1 MPGHY
6 SLIAKCA
13 VAWAFAQFAHA
24 LTSVPSW
31 LNGRTDLLPDV
42 PAQDIDAMRKAW
54 PNTGLSDTYDER
66 LPLPDKFRQAA
77 QTIVRLRG
85 NAAKAMIWMYAED
98 PPRLSYHNF
107 RTGRA
112 KAKLII
118 DLIDDGEAAKW
129 LVPLLRHRLDWAE
142 AVFKQGAIDQTWF
155 SADEFG
161 DIEGYLAIHGTDD
174 DLRRA
179 YKLQDEFRASKTRIG
194 SQLYPVVETPEQRW
208 QSSMFRRES
217 RLKRLE
223 PYYAFF
229 QRNLEM
235 KRPGVPNGENPSEPK
250 VNSNS
255 QQLGITPQSKAPSP
269 TASPS
274 EEPTSSTPWSIIVV
288 LIVAAGGL
296 LWLLLKRRS

>member
-24 LTSVPSW
+24 QTSVPSW

-54 PNTGLSDTYDER
+54 PNTGLSDTYDDR

-77 QTIVRLRG
+77 ETIVRLRG

-98 PPRLSYHNF
+98 PPRLSYQDF

-112 KAKLII
+112 KAKLIR
-118 DLIDDGEAAKW
+118 DLIDDGAASKL
-129 LVPLLRHRLDWAE
+129 LVPLLRHRLNWATTE
-142 AVFKQGAIDQTWF
+142 FRQGNIDQTWF
-155 SADEFG
+155 SAGEFG
-161 DIEGYLAIHGTDD
+161 AIEGYLAIHGTDD

-194 SQLYPVVETPEQRW
+194 SQLYPVVETPQQRW

-217 RLKRLE
+217 RLKRLK

-229 QRNLEM
+229 QWNLEV
-235 KRPGVPNGENPSEPK
+235 KRPGVQNGEHPSQPK
-250 VNSNS
+250 MNSNS
-255 QQLGITPQSKAPSP
+255 QQLGIRTQSKAPSP

-274 EEPTSSTPWSIIVV
+274 EEPTSSTPWSMIVV
-288 LIVAAGGL
+288 LMVAAGVL
-296 LWLLLKRRS
+296 LWLLPKRRS